1 MTKSP
6 KKVTLS
12 DVAKLAGVSSGAVS
26 KVLNGGSGRIGVGAD
41 ARNRIIEAAR
51 KLDYKA
57 NMAAS
62 ILAGGNSKLIGVF
75 IDSFASYRMLRLLQ
89 EIERLCTKAGYRII
103 TSFSHDNIAAMK
115 EDYLTLQRYGVSGFI
130 CCAHDYSGM
139 KRKVAGI
146 FAGSD
151 NVVFME
157 KPCIPGM
164 PYVRTDRTAALTKMI
179 ADASRAG
186 YRRIGL
192 LHGRLAYS
200 SEKKLRSEFESAMR
214 SNGLSP
220 DPNLIFECPGE
231 SDEPKIRIL
240 AAMENMILPFRPD
253 FLFVDDAPHS
263 AALRTKMLLSGQDI
277 MIHGGN
283 GDPLFD
289 DIELRTFDPGY
300 EKMAEALLDLLLRPE
315 NRKKVPVIEAIYKN
329 IAKNSSNEAK
339 ANINRRRKPWK
350 EKNSR

>member
-1 MTKSP
+1 MTNSP
-6 KKVTLS
+6 KKMTLS

-26 KVLNGGSGRIGVGAD
+26 KVLNGGSGRIGVGAE
-41 ARNRIIEAAR
+41 ARKRILEAAR
-51 KLDYKA
+51 KLNYKA

-62 ILAGGNSKLIGVF
+62 ILAGGDSKLIGVF
-75 IDSFASYRMLRLLQ
+75 IDSFASYRRLRLLQ

-115 EDYLTLQRYGVSGFI
+115 EDFLTLQRYGVRGFI
-130 CCAHDYSGM
+130 CCAHDYPELKKEVVGL
-139 KRKVAGI
+139 
-146 FAGSD
+146 FAGAE
-151 NVVFME
+151 NVVCME
-157 KPCIPGM
+157 KPFIPGV
-164 PYVRTDRTAALTKMI
+164 PYVRTSRRKALTEMI

-200 SEKKLRSEFESAMR
+200 SEKNLRSEFESAMR
-214 SNGLSP
+214 SNGLP
-220 DPNLIFECPGE
+220 VDPNLIFEYPEGPE
-231 SDEPKIRIL
+231 DPKIRIR

-253 FLFVDDAPHS
+253 FLYVDDAPHA
-263 AALRTKMLLSGQDI
+263 AALRTKMLLSGRDI

-315 NRKKVPVIEAIYKN
+315 NRKKVPVIEAVYKN

-339 ANINRRRKPWK
+339 ANINRRRKP
-350 EKNSR
+350 